1 MNVPHSLPAT
11 SPSLPGHP
19 HIARHAD
26 GDLRVEA
33 LSLTDLARAH
43 GTPLFVYSKQWML
56 DALAA
61 YQRGFQG
68 RDALVCYAM
77 KANSSLGVLKVFA
90 EAGCGFDIVS
100 GGELARVLAA
110 GGDPARVIFSGV
122 GKTRDEMRQAL
133 AAGIL
138 CFNVESEAEL
148 DVLNA
153 VALEQA
159 GRRAR
164 ISIRINPNVD
174 PKTHPY
180 ISTGLKGNKF
190 GVAHDRA
197 VQAYEHAASLP
208 GLEVVGIDCHIGSQI
223 TEVSPYL
230 DAVERMLDLVEAIE
244 RAGIALH
251 HLDFGGGLGIDYNH
265 DTPPTADALWRQ
277 LLARLDARGFGERR
291 IVVEP
296 GRSLV
301 GNAGVCVTEVLYM
314 KPGEEKNFC
323 IVDAAMNDLPR
334 PAMYEAFHRIEPVRG
349 PGGGADDARVATT
362 CDVVGPV
369 CESGDWIGRD
379 RELAVRAGDLVAV
392 LSAGAYCMS
401 MASNYNTRGR
411 AAEVLVSGNEA
422 RLIRRRE
429 TADDQLRAE
438 LQATSL
444 SD

>member
-1 MNVPHSLPAT
+1 MTTPHP
-11 SPSLPGHP
+11 LPGHP
-19 HIARHAD
+19 QVARI
-26 GDLRVEA
+26 GDALHVEGH
-33 LSLTDLARAH
+33 SLATLAATH
-43 GTPLFVYSKQWML
+43 GTPLFVYSTQWML

-61 YQRGFQG
+61 YQRGFEG

-77 KANSSLGVLKVFA
+77 KANSSLGVLRVFA

-110 GGDPARVIFSGV
+110 GADPAKVIFSGV
-122 GKTRDEMRQAL
+122 GKTRGEMRQAL
-133 AAGIL
+133 AAGIA

-153 VALEQA
+153 VAIEEGQ
-159 GRRAR
+159 RAA

-197 VQAYEHAASLP
+197 LAVYQHAAALP
-208 GLEVVGIDCHIGSQI
+208 GLRVLGIDCHIGSQI
-223 TEVSPYL
+223 TEASPYL
-230 DAVERMLDLVEAIE
+230 DALERVLDLVEAIE
-244 RAGIALH
+244 HAGIPLH
-251 HLDFGGGLGIDYNH
+251 HLDFGGGLGIDYHH
-265 DTPPTADALWRQ
+265 DTPPAADVLWKQ
-277 LLARLDARGFGERR
+277 LLARLDARGFGDRR
-291 IVVEP
+291 LIVEP

-314 KPGEEKNFC
+314 KPGEDKNFC

-334 PAMYEAFHRIEPVRG
+334 PAMYQAFHQIVPVTARHDEP
-349 PGGGADDARVATT
+349 PTT

-379 RELAVRAGDLVAV
+379 RALPVRAGDLVAV
-392 LSAGAYCMS
+392 LSAGADCMA

-411 AAEVLVSGNEA
+411 AAEVLVKGDRA
-422 RLIRRRE
+422 TLIRRRE
-429 TADDQLRAE
+429 TVEDQLRSEQFDA
-438 LQATSL
+438 
-444 SD
+444 